1 MVKEPFKY
9 LLVKP
14 KHNKYDFRFDAK
26 PKQGYKPEPCRTLT
40 PEQEEELAQIYK
52 NFFVPENQFKVDKGK
67 LEKFRYD

>member
-14 KHNKYDFRFDAK
+14 KHNKYDFRFNIK
-26 PKQGYKPEPCRTLT
+26 HRRGYKLKPCRTLT
-40 PEQEEELAQIYK
+40 PEQQEELAQIYK